1 MTTTTVSSTPCS
13 KKPECYWR
21 SALGVCVVLVSLATA
36 LPAAAQGITIRNATV
51 EAGEDGY
58 QLDADF
64 DIQLSPRLEEA
75 VNRGVALYFV
85 AEFELTRPRWYW
97 FDERPVQLSKTY
109 KITYTPLLRQYRLT
123 VGNVYQNFTRL
134 EEVVRVLA
142 RVRGWPAADKGALRK
157 EGPYQAQIRMRLDT
171 SQLPKPFQLDAVGS
185 RDWNLSSDWHR
196 WNVTP

>member
-1 MTTTTVSSTPCS
+1 MTTTTVSSTPCL
-13 KKPECYWR
+13 KKPERPWR
-21 SALGVCVVLVSLATA
+21 SVLGVCVALVSLAGA
-36 LPAAAQGITIRNATV
+36 LPAAAQGISIRNATV
-51 EAGEDGY
+51 ESGDDGY

-85 AEFELTRPRWYW
+85 VEFELTRPRWYW
-97 FDERPVQLSKTY
+97 FDEKPVQLSKTY

-123 VGNVYQNFTRL
+123 LGNVYQNFTRL

-142 RVRGWPAADKGALRK
+142 RVRGWPAAEKGALRK
-157 EGPYQAQIRMRLDT
+157 DGPYQAQIRMRLDT

>member
-1 MTTTTVSSTPCS
+1 MTTTTVSSTRCS
-13 KKPECYWR
+13 KKPERSWR
-21 SALGVCVVLVSLATA
+21 WVALAFVALAALAAA
-36 LPAAAQGITIRNATV
+36 LPVAAQGIAIREATV
-51 EAGEDGY
+51 AASDDGY

-85 AEFELTRPRWYW
+85 VDFELTRPRWYW
-97 FDERPVQLSKTY
+97 FDAKPVQLSKTY
-109 KITYTPLLRQYRLT
+109 KITYTPLLRQYRLS

-134 EEVVRVLA
+134 DEAVRVLA
-142 RVRGWPAADKGALRK
+142 RVRGWPAAEKGTLGRD
-157 EGPYQAQIRMRLDT
+157 GPYLAQIRMRLDT

>member
-1 MTTTTVSSTPCS
+1 MTTTTDSSTRCS
-13 KKPECYWR
+13 RKPERPWR
-21 SALGVCVVLVSLATA
+21 SVVLACIALAALLAT
-36 LPAAAQGITIRNATV
+36 LPAAAQGIGIRNATV
-51 EAGEDGY
+51 AASDDGY

-85 AEFELTRPRWYW
+85 VDFELTRPRWYW
-97 FDERPVQLSKTY
+97 FDDKPVQVSKTY
-109 KITYTPLLRQYRLT
+109 KITYTPLLRQYRLA

-134 EEVVRVLA
+134 DEVMRVMA
-142 RVRGWPAADKGALRK
+142 RVRGWPAADKGTLGK
-157 EGPYQAQIRMRLDT
+157 EGPYLAQIRMRLDT

-185 RDWNLSSDWHR
+185 RDWNLSSDWYR